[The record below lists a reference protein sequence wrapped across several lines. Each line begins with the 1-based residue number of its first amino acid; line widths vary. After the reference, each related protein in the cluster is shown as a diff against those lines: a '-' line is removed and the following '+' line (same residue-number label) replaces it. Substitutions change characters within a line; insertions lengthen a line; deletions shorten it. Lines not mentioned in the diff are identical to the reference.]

1 MNYVRKVG
9 HCNIKRFSS
18 VALVVNTNKTV
29 VSTILVFTT
38 KRRSKNF
45 DDKIH
50 FVHLLAILY
59 IVLLCRSSLDK
70 LFIRKIFFFNL
81 KEKRFRNSKQIGTFV
96 PIRCDQVYIAELFCS
111 EIWNY
116 FVLSC
121 YH

>member
-18 VALVVNTNKTV
+18 VALAVNTNKTV
-29 VSTILVFTT
+29 VSTILDIFTT

-45 DDKIH
+45 DEKMH

-70 LFIRKIFFFNL
+70 LFMGKIFL
-81 KEKRFRNSKQIGTFV
+81 T
-96 PIRCDQVYIAELFCS
+96 
-111 EIWNY
+111 
-116 FVLSC
+116 
-121 YH
+121 